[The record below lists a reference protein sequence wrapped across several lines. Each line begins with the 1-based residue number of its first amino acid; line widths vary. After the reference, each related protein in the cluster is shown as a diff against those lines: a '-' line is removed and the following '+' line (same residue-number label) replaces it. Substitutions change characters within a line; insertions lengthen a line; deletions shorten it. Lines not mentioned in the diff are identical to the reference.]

1 MIPIASGWAWWGLA
15 CVFLM
20 APASSAQTSKDDPP
34 QTTKLHL
41 TKPILCKEI
50 RGYEDYDKRLGDA
63 FTKDEKLLV
72 YYRPLDYEE
81 KRLGTRKQV
90 HFTQEI
96 KIRKRGQK
104 NAAWAKKDELE
115 YKKLF
120 QPPAS
125 VYLENTV
132 SLKDMKPGEYEY
144 EIVLTDKIGGET
156 ATRTFPF
163 KVVESKPTDDV
174 EPKKEPPRSN
184 HGKKPRNLTI
194 PLTTR

>member
-1 MIPIASGWAWWGLA
+1 MNRIGSGWAWWGLA
-15 CVFLM
+15 WVCLFT
-20 APASSAQTSKDDPP
+20 PASFAQSSADDSAK
-34 QTTKLHL
+34 TTKLHL

-50 RGYEDYDKRLGDA
+50 RGYQDYDERPDDA

-81 KRLGTRKQV
+81 KRLGNRHQV

-96 KIRKRGQK
+96 KLRKRGQK
-104 NAAWAKKDELE
+104 NAAWAKKDQLE
-115 YKKLF
+115 YKKTF

-132 SLKDMKPGEYEY
+132 SLKDLKPGEYEY
-144 EIVLTDKIGGET
+144 EIVLTDKIGGES

-163 KVVESKPTDDV
+163 KVVESKPKDEV
-174 EPKKEPPRSN
+174 EPKKEAPPSRPARS
-184 HGKKPRNLTI
+184 HET
-194 PLTTR
+194 